1 MALVLTDRVKE
12 TSVTSGTGTIT
23 LGGAFGGFQTFLAGI
38 GNGNTTYYTIENGTS
53 FEVGI
58 GTYTSSSNTL
68 SRDTVLSSSGGGDT
82 KIDLTGVS
90 YVFCTYP
97 ASKAVFLDE
106 EGKTNL
112 PVGLTIASGLEV
124 SNRLDALG
132 DLGVSGL
139 LTLKRDSAG
148 NFFHAYVDDSN
159 DKTIALYHDGTVS
172 PDWKLGLKDSP
183 NNSGDPPTYAYVYAG
198 DGSIGLY
205 SNSLNSINLT
215 HGGGFN
221 IVNKGDTVFSATSSA
236 GTSIVNF
243 TASSPGLIIKAATSQ
258 SANIQEWQNSAGTV
272 LSCVTDDGKFGI
284 GTDAPDYTL
293 DVAGNIG
300 VNEYIRHNG
309 DSHTYMRFR
318 GDQID
323 FVAGNVTM
331 LTLDETSQDIVK
343 INDGGNDVD
352 FQVEGENDS
361 NLIRTDAENDRVGIG
376 TDSPSYLLDVRGSGS
391 FETLRFSDGTTQISA
406 GLAASSGSLIDQNSL
421 DIVSVSGL
429 TTGGLDALPH
439 GSGDY
444 FLGEIRSN
452 SASGTINAS
461 DLLVVSGIAASV
473 GSALPVA
480 SGGKITYNLNEIRTN
495 SASGTTNAT
504 NITANTSLV
513 HASGNFLLDKII
525 VNENSGITRNAHATS
540 NENRINSSGNALLT
554 KITANASSGIERDT
568 SISNNTLSI
577 NSSGN
582 MLLDEVKANSASG
595 LVISGI
601 AAAGGSSLPYSSGD
615 FFLNEI
621 IANSASGLVISGIA
635 SAGGSSLPYSSGDF
649 FLTEIRSNSA
659 SGNSNLTEIRANSAS
674 GVTNT
679 NLVHSSGDFLLG
691 EITVNSASGAS
702 ISGYAQG
709 YANMKVANLIDSAPA
724 ALDTLN
730 ELAAAIN
737 DDANISTTLTS
748 LITANTTEIRANS
761 ASGVSNT
768 NLVNASGDFLLGEI
782 QTNSASGSSNLT
794 EVRANSA
801 SGNFNLT
808 EIRAN
813 SASGVTNVSSINNS
827 GVFWLG
833 EIQTNS
839 ASGAANLTEI
849 RANSASGNFN
859 LTEIRANSASG
870 AANLTEIRANSASG
884 TVNVNAINASG
895 DFLLNEITTNSA
907 SGNFSAGSG
916 IELHG
921 KAFQAAV
928 SGANLLA
935 TNTPTDNYVPSYDID
950 TGKFTWVENAGGGG
964 GGGSMTSV
972 KSNGSAVG
980 GSDIVTL
987 DFSSDFGVAETPDTE
1002 INITIGTLNQNTT
1015 GSAATLTTARAIAL
1029 AGDVTGTANFD
1040 GSAGI
1045 SITSTI
1051 ANDAVTY
1058 AKMQDT
1064 SADNRLLGAATAGTI
1079 GEVQVATAMIADDA
1093 VTYAK
1098 MQHTGTANRVLG
1110 AASAGV
1116 IGEVQVATAMI
1127 ANDAVDGTKI
1137 ADDAIDSEHYADG
1150 SIDTAHIADDQV
1162 TYAKIQNVSATD
1174 RILGRDS
1181 SGAGVIEEITPANL
1195 RTMINVEDGATA
1207 DQTKSDIDSLAI
1219 TTVGTL
1225 AAGDATAIVSA
1236 ASTTAAGKVE
1246 LATTAETTTG
1256 TDTAR
1261 AVTPDGLKDGY
1272 QGSTNVTTLGTIAT
1286 GTWQGTA
1293 IAHAYI
1299 GDDAIDGDNIADDS
1313 VNSEHYVDGSIDTAH
1328 IGDDQVTYA
1337 KVQNVSATSRVLG
1350 RITSGAGVI
1359 EELTGANI
1367 VSIIGTLNQDT
1378 TGSAATL
1385 TTARN
1390 INGVAFDGSANITVT
1405 AAGSTLSDTVPVSKG
1420 GTGATSFADKAVL
1433 ITQDTGTDT
1442 VAAAAMSTNGQLL
1455 IGGTSGPAVATLTE
1469 GSNITITNAD
1479 GAITIAAAGG
1489 GSVDIDA
1496 LDALGGTSLHQTQDH
1511 FMFSDNGTEKK
1522 ITFSNLQDAIFSDIS
1537 GDGTVAAG
1545 GALTIADDVIDSAEL
1560 ADACSAVTSFTAPL
1574 VKGST
1579 SIQTPLI
1586 EYTDGDDAISI
1597 ADGGAVTFAQSINQA
1612 HQAGAL
1618 ASNSLSFDCSKSN
1631 YFEVAINAQ
1640 VDDITFTNATAGQ
1653 RIILLITNSTSSAH
1667 LSDSNGWDTITI
1679 NTNSGADILW
1689 AGGIEPTLTASGK
1702 DMYGIVFTS
1711 TVTTAYGFIIGQD
1724 IKA

>member
-300 VNEYIRHNG
+300 VNEYIRHND

-331 LTLDETSQDIVK
+331 LTLDETSQDIVR
-343 INDGGNDVD
+343 INNGGKDVD
-352 FQVEGENDS
+352 FQVKGENE
-361 NLIRTDAENDRVGIG
+361 NHLIRTDAANDRIGIG

-391 FETLRFSDGTTQISA
+391 FETLRFSDGTTQTSA
-406 GLAASSGSLIDQNSL
+406 GLPASSGSLIDQNSL

-452 SASGTINAS
+452 SASGTANAS

-582 MLLDEVKANSASG
+582 MLLDEVRANSASG

-813 SASGVTNVSSINNS
+813 SASG
-827 GVFWLG
+827 
-833 EIQTNS
+833 
-839 ASGAANLTEI
+839 
-849 RANSASGNFN
+849 NFN

-884 TVNVNAINASG
+884 VTNANAINNSG
-895 DFLLNEITTNSA
+895 VYWLGEIRSNSA
-907 SGNFSAGSG
+907 SGNFNLTEIRANSASGNFNLTEIRANSASGNFNLTEIRANSASGNAIQSRTLTAGDGLAGGGDLSTNRSFSVNVDDSTIEINSDSLRVKADGIGASHLADTSVTAGSYTNADITVDAQG
-916 IELHG
+916 RIT
-921 KAFQAAV
+921 AA
-928 SGANLLA
+928 ANG
-935 TNTPTDNYVPSYDID
+935 S
-950 TGKFTWVENAGGGG
+950 GGGG
-964 GGGSMTSV
+964 GGMTAFILEDDSGDEVSISNNEEV
-972 KSNGSAVG
+972 KFIGAGGLTINWTDTSD
-980 GSDIVTL
+980 GSDGDPFDLT
-987 DFSSDFGVAETPDTE
+987 F
-1002 INITIGTLNQNTT
+1002 TIGTLNQNTT

-1207 DQTKSDIDSLAI
+1207 DQTKSDINSLAI
-1219 TTVGTL
+1219 TTVGTI
-1225 AAGDATAIVSA
+1225 D
-1236 ASTTAAGKVE
+1236 
-1246 LATTAETTTG
+1246 
-1256 TDTAR
+1256 
-1261 AVTPDGLKDGY
+1261 
-1272 QGSTNVTTLGTIAT
+1272 T

-1299 GDDAIDGDNIADDS
+1299 GNDAIDGDNIADDS

-1367 VSIIGTLNQDT
+1367 RTIANVEDGATADQTKSDIDGLAITTVGTLDT
-1378 TGSAATL
+1378 GDATAIVSAAST
-1385 TTARN
+1385 
-1390 INGVAFDGSANITVT
+1390 T
-1405 AAGSTLSDTVPVSKG
+1405 AAGKVEL
-1420 GTGATSFADKAVL
+1420 ATTAE
-1433 ITQDTGTDT
+1433 TTTGTDT
-1442 VAAAAMSTNGQLL
+1442 TRAVTPDGLKDGYEGSTNVTTLGTIATGTWQGTAIAHAY
-1455 IGGTSGPAVATLTE
+1455 IGNDAIDGDNIADDSINSEHYVDGSIDTAHIADDQVTADKLANTSVTA
-1469 GSNITITNAD
+1469 GSYTNAD
-1479 GAITIAAAGG
+1479 ITVDAQGRITAASNGSGG
-1489 GSVDIDA
+1489 GGGVDAANGADNRIATFTDSDSLNGEANLTFDGTILTSNSGQFGGNVQIDGS
-1496 LDALGGTSLHQTQDH
+1496 LNGGTTLIMNSGEFGGNVH
-1511 FMFSDNGTEKK
+1511 FAKSINQLP
-1522 ITFSNLQDAIFSDIS
+1522 N
-1537 GDGTVAAG
+1537 AA
-1545 GALTIADDVIDSAEL
+1545 T
-1560 ADACSAVTSFTAPL
+1560 
-1574 VKGST
+1574 
-1579 SIQTPLI
+1579 
-1586 EYTDGDDAISI
+1586 
-1597 ADGGAVTFAQSINQA
+1597 DGGAVDI
-1612 HQAGAL
+1612 
-1618 ASNSLSFDCSKSN
+1618 DCGTSN
-1631 YFEVAINAQ
+1631 YHEILMNADATAIN
-1640 VDDITFTNATAGQ
+1640 FTNVSAGQ
-1653 RIILLITNSTSSAH
+1653 RVIVRFKQHSSHIDLNSSEG
-1667 LSDSNGWDTITI
+1667 LNDINVNGSNATVI
-1679 NTNSGADILW
+1679 W
-1689 AGGIEPTLTASGK
+1689 AGGVEPTLTESNNAV
-1702 DMYGIVFTS
+1702 DVYGFIFES
-1711 TVTTAYGFIIGQD
+1711 TVTNVMAFIIGQNLS
-1724 IKA
+1724 